1 MTHAP
6 VISVVDDDESVRESL
21 QALIRSVGFQVKVF
35 PSAEEFLH
43 SEQLLNT
50 DCLIL
55 DVRMPGMSGPE
66 LQGELKARRV
76 KVPIIFMTAHESDE
90 EVRARALRNGA
101 VEYLIKPVSEAVLL
115 NAMDSALGSK

>member
-1 MTHAP
+1 MTQVP
-6 VISVVDDDESVRESL
+6 VISVVDDDDSVRESL
-21 QALIRSVGFQVKVF
+21 QALIRSVGFQVNVF
-35 PSAEEFLH
+35 PSAEEFLNSNH
-43 SEQLLNT
+43 LHNT

-55 DVRMPGMSGPE
+55 DVRMPGMSGLE
-66 LQGELKARRV
+66 LQGELKARRL

-101 VEYLIKPVSEAVLL
+101 VEYLIKPVSETVLL

>member
-1 MTHAP
+1 MTQVP
-6 VISVVDDDESVRESL
+6 VISVVDDDDSVRESL

-43 SEQLLNT
+43 SEHLLNT

-55 DVRMPGMSGPE
+55 DVRMPGMSGLE
-66 LQGELKARRV
+66 LQGELKARHLE
-76 KVPIIFMTAHESDE
+76 VPIIFMTAHESDE

-101 VEYLIKPVSEAVLL
+101 VEYLIKPVSETVLM

>member
-1 MTHAP
+1 MTQVP
-6 VISVVDDDESVRESL
+6 VISVVDDDDSVRESL

-43 SEQLLNT
+43 SEHLLNT

-55 DVRMPGMSGPE
+55 DVRMPGMSGLE
-66 LQGELKARRV
+66 LQGELKARHLE
-76 KVPIIFMTAHESDE
+76 VPIIFMTAHESDE

-101 VEYLIKPVSEAVLL
+101 VEYLIKPVSETVLL

>member
-43 SEQLLNT
+43 SEHLLNT

-66 LQGELKARRV
+66 LQGELKARHLE
-76 KVPIIFMTAHESDE
+76 VPIIFMTAHESDE

-101 VEYLIKPVSEAVLL
+101 VEYLIKPVSEKVLL